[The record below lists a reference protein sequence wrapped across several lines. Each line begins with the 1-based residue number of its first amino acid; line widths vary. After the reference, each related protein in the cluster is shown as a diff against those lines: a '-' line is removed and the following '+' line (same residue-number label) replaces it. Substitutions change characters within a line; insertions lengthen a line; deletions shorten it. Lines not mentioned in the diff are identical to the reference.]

1 VYQVESSSDLLK
13 SRSKFVLA
21 NVSRT
26 VLLLGLTSLLTDV
39 SAEMV
44 SSTFA
49 LYVLFTLHLA
59 PVQFGLL
66 DGLYQGASA
75 LVKLAS
81 GLLADRW
88 GRQRDVAA
96 AGYGLSALSKLGLI
110 VLGGAWNPLIALT
123 LIDRIGKGIRTA
135 PRDALI
141 AANSKDEHM
150 ATSFGVHRAMDTVGA
165 MIGPLLAFGLLALTP
180 HRFDSIFV
188 VSLCFA
194 VLGLAVLMLFVDGR
208 GADGQGA
215 DGQGADGQVVSA
227 PKPQV
232 NLQAAIGQVWRPE
245 YRNLLLASS
254 ALGVFTLSDNFL
266 FLQIQRRLEF
276 NPSLLPLLAVGSA
289 LAYMLLAVPV
299 GRLADRAGRLNV
311 FFAGYGLLL
320 LTYCSLLL
328 PRFGWLEVPLYLVLF
343 GAFYAATD
351 GVLMAVAS
359 LKLDPALRTSGL
371 AALTTATGL
380 ARFVASVVF
389 GALWSW
395 LGPTVAVMAFA
406 VALAVTL
413 ALGLVVLPRLARPKP

>member
-1 VYQVESSSDLLK
+1 MYQVESSSDLLK

-110 VLGGAWNPLIALT
+110 VLGGAWNPLVALT

-180 HRFDSIFV
+180 HRFDAIFV

-208 GADGQGA
+208 STDGRGADGRGV
-215 DGQGADGQVVSA
+215 GA

-245 YRNLLLASS
+245 YRNLLLVSS

-276 NPSLLPLLAVGSA
+276 NPSLLPLLAVGSG

-328 PRFGWLEVPLYLVLF
+328 PRFGWLEVPVYLILL
-343 GAFYAATD
+343 GSFYAATD

-395 LGPTVAVMAFA
+395 LGPNVAVMAFA

-413 ALGLVVLPRLARPKP
+413 ALGLVVLPRLARPTP